1 MVSYKLA
8 EANIHKA
15 IASGLEVFEQG
26 KTFITVKLYIFPSD
40 FAYFWNFVCMCWLAF
55 FLNKT
60 GNNYYKIWPEQRLCS
75 ETHM

>member
-40 FAYFWNFVCMCWLAF
+40 FAYF
-55 FLNKT
+55 
-60 GNNYYKIWPEQRLCS
+60 
-75 ETHM
+75 